1 MHARW
6 FGYVAM
12 ITPLLWFFGGVLWRG
27 DVLDFRDI
35 SHYYRP
41 VWHWTSSE
49 WSQGRVPL
57 WCDLDGLGMPI
68 HADPTA
74 TIFYPGQ
81 LLLVLPLD
89 FTTRLNLYLVAHLL
103 LAAVLLYRTART
115 WQATRAGAVAGAL
128 CYAYGGH
135 VLFQYC
141 NPIYLVG
148 AAWLPLVVLATER
161 TYHLRSWRWAVAL
174 AAALAMLILGGDPQ
188 SAYHALLLAG
198 LLVWLMRPRDENSA
212 QATPRPVVAR
222 ATPLLLLGGAF
233 ALAGALAAVQL
244 LPTFEWSARS
254 ERAIVDAPRS
264 LWELS
269 RDSRLAI
276 GLLQDPPRHSHHERI
291 YDFSVAPWRWLEFVW
306 PNIAGRMFPIHQR
319 WMSALPAEGR
329 VWSPSLYLGLI
340 PLVSALAVFS
350 LRRKADPRMRW
361 CAWMVVIGLLGSLGA
376 YGIGWL
382 WEEIRCGWLGGDAA
396 DKSVFGAVGGLYWW
410 LVTVL
415 PSYVQFRYPAKLML
429 LTSLGVA
436 LLAARGWDRL
446 FSSEQTVPRRRVLI
460 GWSVLALG
468 SITAMVAI
476 RSAQPWLEAAP
487 AEFPFGALDVSGAI
501 SDVTRSALHAL
512 TVATCLA
519 GLVWLRNRLSGRI
532 AMAAAVAIT
541 VIDLSCAHG
550 WLISAS
556 PPLAIAPPQTQSVDS
571 SSLTRSRIYRQRLPR
586 DFHEQPLD
594 ASVHRLTELGR
605 WERATLAEKTALEQG
620 QNLANMT
627 NALEPADLAA
637 VWRQVNREPD
647 PTVALQMFGV
657 DSALTPAAELLSPET
672 TQRHLLSTQPPAYF
686 ANIIKITQPSKVP
699 RQVRLHP
706 IPPTIV
712 SSLQARGLDQRL
724 ALVND
729 SAPIKA
735 VGVIS
740 AHDEADTLS
749 LSRPRPAEVIV
760 RTQTASSR
768 FLVLADYDAPGWIC
782 EITNEATGARQRAP
796 IYRTN
801 GVLRGVVVPA
811 GEHVVTFRYRPV
823 RLYVGTVIS
832 AIAWLGVLVVA
843 GIHLRECRRSR

>member
-12 ITPLLWFFGGVLWRG
+12 IAPLLWFFGGVLWRG

-41 VWHWTSSE
+41 LWHWTSNE

-115 WQATRAGAVAGAL
+115 WQASRAGAVAGAL

-161 TYHLRSWRWAVAL
+161 TYHMRSWRWAAAL

-198 LLVWLMRPRDENSA
+198 LLAWLMRSQKPSA
-212 QATPRPVVAR
+212 APEGRSSLFVRSRP
-222 ATPLLLLGGAF
+222 LWLLGGAF

-244 LPTFEWSARS
+244 LPALEWSARS

-264 LWELS
+264 VWELT
-269 RDSRLAI
+269 RDSRLAM
-276 GLLQDPPRHSHHERI
+276 GVLQDPPRHSHHERI
-291 YDFSVAPWRWLEFVW
+291 YDFSVAPWRWPEFVW
-306 PNIAGRMFPIHQR
+306 PNIGGRMFPIHQR

-350 LRRKADPRMRW
+350 LRRKADPRTRW
-361 CAWMVVIGLLGSLGA
+361 CAWMIVMGLLGSLGA

-382 WEEIRCGWLGGDAA
+382 WEEIRCGVLGGDAA

-415 PSYVQFRYPAKLML
+415 PGYVQFRYPAKLML

-436 LLAARGWDRL
+436 LLAARGWEHL
-446 FSSEQTVPRRRVLI
+446 FSSDQPVPSRRILI
-460 GWSVLALG
+460 GWSLLALG
-468 SITAMVAI
+468 SLAALVAI
-476 RSAQPWLEAAP
+476 RSAQPWLAAAP
-487 AEFPFGALDVSGAI
+487 TEFPFGALDVSGAI

-519 GLVWLRNRLSGRI
+519 CLIWFRDLLSGRI
-532 AMAAAVAIT
+532 AMALAVAIT
-541 VIDLSCAHG
+541 VIDLSCANG
-550 WLISAS
+550 WMISAS
-556 PPLAIAPPQTQSVDS
+556 PPLAIAPPQTQSDGTALS
-571 SSLTRSRIYRQRLPR
+571 MRSRIYRQRLPR

-594 ASVHRLTELGR
+594 ASIHRLTELGR
-605 WERATLAEKTALEQG
+605 WERATLAEKTSLEQG

-637 VWRQVNREPD
+637 LWRQVNRESD
-647 PTVALQMFGV
+647 ATAAMQMLGV
-657 DSALTPAAELLSPET
+657 DTTLTPAAGLLKPET
-672 TQRHLLSTQPPAYF
+672 TRRDRLSSQPPAYF
-686 ANIIKITQPSKVP
+686 ADVIEQTSPAERGTQK
-699 RQVRLHP
+699 H
-706 IPPTIV
+706 
-712 SSLQARGLDQRL
+712 LQAVPSYILKRLQELPPGQGFAVVESDAPLD
-724 ALVND
+724 ALLKI
-729 SAPIKA
+729 A
-735 VGVIS
+735 

-749 LSRPRPAEVIV
+749 LSRPRPTEVIV
-760 RTQTASSR
+760 QTRTASSR
-768 FLVLADYDAPGWIC
+768 LLVLADYDAPGWIC
-782 EITNEATGARQRAP
+782 EITNVATGAGERAP

-811 GEHVVTFRYRPV
+811 GEHVVAFRYRPV
-823 RLYVGTVIS
+823 RLYAGASIS
-832 AIAWLGVLVVA
+832 ALAWLGVLVVA
-843 GIHLRECRRSR
+843 GLYLRQRRRHR